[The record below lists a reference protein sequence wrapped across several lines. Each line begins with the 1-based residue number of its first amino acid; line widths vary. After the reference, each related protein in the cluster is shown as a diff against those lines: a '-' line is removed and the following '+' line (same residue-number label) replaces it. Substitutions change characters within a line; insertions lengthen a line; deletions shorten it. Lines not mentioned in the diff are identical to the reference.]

1 MKKILVSDCCGV
13 ERGTDPDI
21 CPKCGGVCVFG
32 FMLKDFIDEP
42 NLDEIEPDEE
52 TPESLTGGEPPS
64 CGLSDEDELK
74 ANFEDLPDEEDDRD
88 EPNDP
93 DFDVDSSM
101 EDRISQYE
109 DKYSDFNTGS
119 YR

>member
-1 MKKILVSDCCGV
+1 MKKILVSDCCGAEQV
-13 ERGTDPDI
+13 TELAGFVDI
-21 CPKCGGVCVFG
+21 CSACGCLATFAAV
-32 FMLKDFIDEP
+32 IDEP
-42 NLDEIEPDEE
+42 NLDEIEPEEE

-64 CGLSDEDELK
+64 YGLSDEDELK
-74 ANFEDLPDEEDDRD
+74 ANFEDLPDEEDERD

-109 DKYSDFNTGS
+109 DKYSDLG
-119 YR
+119 RCR